1 MTAPNGLFVTLEGIE
16 GVGKTTHLAHIKSR
30 CEETGAPVVCTR
42 EPGGTAISEAIRY
55 LLLDPAHKGAMRPMA
70 ELLLVFAARA
80 QHIDELIRPALDKG
94 QIVICDRFTDS
105 TYAYQGGGRRVPME
119 HIAMLEQLV
128 QGSLRPHLTL
138 MFDAPLD
145 VARKRAKLRSD
156 PDRFESEA
164 DDYFKAVRASFLEQ
178 AKAAPDRIKVI
189 DASQDVQ
196 QVSAQLDAVLDDFL
210 RQ

>member
-1 MTAPNGLFVTLEGIE
+1 
-16 GVGKTTHLAHIKSR
+16 
-30 CEETGAPVVCTR
+30 
-42 EPGGTAISEAIRY
+42 
-55 LLLDPAHKGAMRPMA
+55 
-70 ELLLVFAARA
+70 
-80 QHIDELIRPALDKG
+80 LIRPALDKG